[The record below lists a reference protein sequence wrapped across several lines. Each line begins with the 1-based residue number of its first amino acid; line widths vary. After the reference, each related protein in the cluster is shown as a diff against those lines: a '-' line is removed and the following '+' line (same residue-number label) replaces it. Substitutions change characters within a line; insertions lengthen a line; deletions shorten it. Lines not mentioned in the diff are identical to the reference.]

1 MAEHNDLGKSGE
13 NAAVAYLEQKGYL
26 IRDRNWRRGHFE
38 LDIVAAKDNE
48 LCHSGTFV
56 QFFPSK
62 KYYNH
67 KSTYSKNQPLNRRIS
82 IAQSYR

>member
-48 LCHSGTFV
+48 LIVVNGLL
-56 QFFPSK
+56 
-62 KYYNH
+62 
-67 KSTYSKNQPLNRRIS
+67 TYVGLYITSSRSAEKIS
-82 IAQSYR
+82 F